1 MGYRRLPSLEE
12 AEVGVPAVEV
22 AVVPAPEEE
31 EEVVVEEARAAE
43 PASEVV
49 TAAALLSAEATE
61 AVPPLVAEKAWAGPL
76 QQEGE
81 VSSSMVVRYRYR
93 HQHHRRRNP
102 TERERR
108 QV

>member
-1 MGYRRLPSLEE
+1 MAAEE
-12 AEVGVPAVEV
+12 AEVGVPAVAG

-31 EEVVVEEARAAE
+31 VVVVVAEEARAAE

-61 AVPPLVAEKAWAGPL
+61 AVPPLVAEKASAEL
-76 QQEGE
+76 QLQEGE
-81 VSSSMVVRYRYR
+81 VSSSMVVRCRYR
-93 HQHHRRRNP
+93 PPHHRRRNP
-102 TERERR
+102 TERERI